1 MRSILTLLGLLLSL
15 LLSLS
20 TEAGDFHELK
30 WDNLLAP
37 GETATTSQAKN
48 TQHTTTAPQAI
59 GKVNPA
65 LNGNAIT
72 LPGYAVPLEGDG
84 QTVTAFLLVPFFG
97 ACIHVPPPP
106 SNQVVLVRAP
116 SGVPV
121 DDLWDAIKV
130 SGTLHVQDSHHDLAN
145 AGYTLDAV
153 TVTPYPN

>member
-1 MRSILTLLGLLLSL
+1 MQVRFPTRLALSGVLMLGVAL
-15 LLSLS
+15 
-20 TEAGDFHELK
+20 
-30 WDNLLAP
+30 
-37 GETATTSQAKN
+37 
-48 TQHTTTAPQAI
+48 
-59 GKVNPA
+59 PA
-65 LNGNAIT
+65 LAAQAARPSASPQQVRITGVVRDESNAIT

>member
-1 MRSILTLLGLLLSL
+1 MRTILALLGLLLSL
-15 LLSLS
+15 S
-20 TEAGDFHELK
+20 TDAGEFHELK

-37 GETATTSQAKN
+37 GETATAPTVNN
-48 TQHTTTAPQAI
+48 TQHTTTAPQTI

-65 LNGNAIT
+65 LDGNAIM

-106 SNQVVLVRAP
+106 SNQVVLVKAP

-153 TVTPYPN
+153 TVTPYSN

>member
-1 MRSILTLLGLLLSL
+1 MRSSLTLLGL

-65 LNGNAIT
+65 LDGNAHHARPQLRAKT
-72 LPGYAVPLEGDG
+72 LTQLG
-84 QTVTAFLLVPFFG
+84 QQIDKAQGGRVQPPKATLL
-97 ACIHVPPPP
+97 
-106 SNQVVLVRAP
+106 QRE
-116 SGVPV
+116 
-121 DDLWDAIKV
+121 
-130 SGTLHVQDSHHDLAN
+130 VQL
-145 AGYTLDAV
+145 
-153 TVTPYPN
+153 PIREEP

>member
-15 LLSLS
+15 T
-20 TEAGDFHELK
+20 TEASEFHELT
-30 WDNLLAP
+30 WANLLAP
-37 GETATTSQAKN
+37 GEIVTTPKVN
-48 TQHTTTAPQAI
+48 NNQHTTTALQAI

-65 LNGNAIT
+65 LDKNAIT

-116 SGVPV
+116 AGVPA

-145 AGYTLDAV
+145 AGYSLDAV